1 MVPSR
6 EPVGVGLTVV
16 IKGSCYPMTDGLMNE
31 VKVVLV
37 AVKQTPGRGTVRDC
51 AAA

>member
-1 MVPSR
+1 MVLSG

-16 IKGSCYPMTDGLMNE
+16 VKVTCYPMTDGFMNE
-31 VKVVLV
+31 VKVVQV
-37 AVKQTPGRGTVRDC
+37 VVKQITGRGTVRDC